1 MNRLNVLIFLMLFT
15 VSLATGKGLIDIDL
29 GFSSFVG
36 GYYYQNLEDKD
47 FEYKENHNWYLS
59 LHKDVTENIETSAE
73 IRYYPELFD
82 KKLYLY
88 SARASYHSYG
98 LIDVSW
104 EFDRLGLGGATEIFK
119 RRLNDLKSDQNFI
132 TDYRFNGAVVI
143 IKLGNENSIQFRAGG
158 NNYNTGIGS
167 LDILFSNSSFSTKQS
182 LVAISRDNRFNAK
195 ALNINNSSSYQT
207 KYLFIQN
214 MLHTSLIDY
223 YRKDATEKSNVI
235 KDFIE
240 VRVDYSNYLVP
251 QFSFYYEAENWDK
264 QKVLEMNALLNISH
278 ANCTLTPGF
287 KWLKLEEYL
296 QREYSLLV
304 EYQLQE
310 KWAIGFLTEFIDAP
324 TNKDIISYGLQTKFN
339 LPANNLFN

>member
-15 VSLATGKGLIDIDL
+15 VSLVTAKGLIDIDL

-88 SARASYHSYG
+88 SARALYHSHR
-98 LIDVSW
+98 LLDVAW
-104 EFDRLGLGGATEIFK
+104 EFDRIGIGGATEIFK

-132 TDYRFNGAVVI
+132 SDYRFNGAVAI
-143 IKLGNENSIQFRAGG
+143 LKLGDKNTLQFRAGG
-158 NNYNTGIGS
+158 NNYNTGIAS
-167 LDILFSNSSFSTKQS
+167 LDLLLHSHSFNTKQS
-182 LVAISRDNRFNAK
+182 FVVVSRDNRFNAN
-195 ALNINNSSSYQT
+195 ALNINNSTSYQNR
-207 KYLFIQN
+207 YLFIQN
-214 MLHTSLIDY
+214 LFHTSLIDY

-264 QKVLEMNALLNISH
+264 QKVFELNALLNISH
-278 ANCTLTPGF
+278 ANCTVTPGF

-310 KWAIGFLTEFIDAP
+310 KWAIGFLTEFIDVP
-324 TNKDIISYGLQTKFN
+324 DNKDIISYGLQTKFN
-339 LPANNLFN
+339 LPVNNLFN